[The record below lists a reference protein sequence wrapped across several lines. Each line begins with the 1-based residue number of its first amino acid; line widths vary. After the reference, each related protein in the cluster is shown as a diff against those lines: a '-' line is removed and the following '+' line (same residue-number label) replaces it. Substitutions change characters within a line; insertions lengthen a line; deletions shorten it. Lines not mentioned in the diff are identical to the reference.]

1 MEDIKAAFP
10 HYAESSVRKRLKQC
24 SDFKRLG
31 QGPDQNYWVSFLIS
45 FNIFIVESVWTAL
58 LSEHVNVR

>member
-1 MEDIKAAFP
+1 MEDIKEAFP

-31 QGPDQNYWVSFLIS
+31 QGPDQNYWVSCKSLDLERCDRVFLYI
-45 FNIFIVESVWTAL
+45 L
-58 LSEHVNVR
+58 LEKLL

>member
-1 MEDIKAAFP
+1 MEDIKASFP

-31 QGPDQNYWVSFLIS
+31 QGPDQNYWVKIIAFFKFYI
-45 FNIFIVESVWTAL
+45 
-58 LSEHVNVR
+58 